1 MTVIV
6 ALICVLTEV
15 SLVMY
20 GQLEPLLRATPALAL
35 VAFAVYT
42 AFWVPLLRISPTE
55 IEIVNP
61 LRTHRIGWH
70 AVKDI
75 STRWTLTVITDS
87 GRYQAWAAPAESPW
101 GSLGRLNRDVLGRP
115 SLSKADSRLPSSV
128 AALAPILINRQWENY
143 RDSEIGAAGDAV
155 TTRWH
160 SATIIA
166 LVALAALT
174 LIGLVWP

>member
-1 MTVIV
+1 MTVMV
-6 ALICVLTEV
+6 AVICVLTEV
-15 SLVMY
+15 SLVTY
-20 GQLEPLLRATPALAL
+20 GRLEPLLRATPALAL

-75 STRWTLTVITDS
+75 STRWTLTVITDG
-87 GRYQAWAAPAESPW
+87 GRFQAWAAPAESPW

-115 SLSKADSRLPSSV
+115 SLGKSDSRLPSSV
-128 AALAPILINRQWENY
+128 AALAPILINRQWESY

-160 SATIIA
+160 SATIIV
-166 LVALAALT
+166 LVSLAALT
-174 LIGLVWP
+174 LIALVWP